1 MHFDE
6 DHLIVTAP
14 NHKCLL
20 VIHKAS
26 LDGETI
32 RKIKC
37 SNNPASLDLLEVGNK
52 KIIVVGG
59 SDGSIH
65 FKIIAN

>member
-37 SNNPASLDLLEVGNK
+37 SNNPASLDLL
-52 KIIVVGG
+52 
-59 SDGSIH
+59 
-65 FKIIAN
+65 